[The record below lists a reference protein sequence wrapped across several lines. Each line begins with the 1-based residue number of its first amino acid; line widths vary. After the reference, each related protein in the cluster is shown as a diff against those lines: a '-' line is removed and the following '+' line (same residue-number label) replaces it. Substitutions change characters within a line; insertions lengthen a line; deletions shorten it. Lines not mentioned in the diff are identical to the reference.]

1 MPSLEELGWTA
12 ERQQQLESLGDPT
25 LLAARISV
33 EHRGA
38 YGLVGAEVETAQ
50 VSGKLRR
57 ATGDWPAVGDWVAVQ
72 RSGDIGVIQHV
83 LPRTTRLERRR
94 PGLMEAQ
101 LVATN
106 VDVAFVVTAPGGDFN
121 PRRLERYVTAVMA
134 GGARPVVVVNKA
146 DLADDLL
153 ALEGEAAAISGGAK
167 FLATSAETGLG
178 LDLLRA
184 EIPAGGTVVL
194 VGSSGVGKSTLLN
207 RLLGEERQLT
217 GGVRLTDDKGRH
229 TTTRRELLRLPGIG
243 WAIDTPGKREFGI
256 WEANEGLDETFDDIT
271 ALAERCRFRDCGHGA
286 EPGCAVRE
294 ALEAGTL
301 PRERLESFAKL
312 GKEEAFQR
320 RQSDPRAADDSKIRS
335 KVIHRGMR
343 ARTKVDPKLRDE

>member
-1 MPSLEELGWTA
+1 
-12 ERQQQLESLGDPT
+12 
-25 LLAARISV
+25 
-33 EHRGA
+33 
-38 YGLVGAEVETAQ
+38 
-50 VSGKLRR
+50 
-57 ATGDWPAVGDWVAVQ
+57 
-72 RSGDIGVIQHV
+72 
-83 LPRTTRLERRR
+83 
-94 PGLMEAQ
+94 
-101 LVATN
+101 
-106 VDVAFVVTAPGGDFN
+106 
-121 PRRLERYVTAVMA
+121 
-134 GGARPVVVVNKA
+134 
-146 DLADDLL
+146 
-153 ALEGEAAAISGGAK
+153 
-167 FLATSAETGLG
+167 
-178 LDLLRA
+178 
-184 EIPAGGTVVL
+184 
-194 VGSSGVGKSTLLN
+194 LLN

-243 WAIDTPGKREFGI
+243 WAIDTPGMREFGI
-256 WEANEGLDETFDDIT
+256 WEANEGLDETFDDVT